1 MSLIT
6 GAFVEEGAEAGDS
19 DNDSIEESR
28 VRVQIKPMNTANR
41 TAVFIPIH
49 PFDFI
54 AIRRSCNKRS

>member
-6 GAFVEEGAEAGDS
+6 GAFVEEEGAEAG

-28 VRVQIKPMNTANR
+28 VRVQVKPMNTANR

-54 AIRRSCNKRS
+54 AIKKVV

>member
-6 GAFVEEGAEAGDS
+6 GACVEEGAEAG

-28 VRVQIKPMNTANR
+28 VRVQVKPMNTANR

-54 AIRRSCNKRS
+54 AIKKVV